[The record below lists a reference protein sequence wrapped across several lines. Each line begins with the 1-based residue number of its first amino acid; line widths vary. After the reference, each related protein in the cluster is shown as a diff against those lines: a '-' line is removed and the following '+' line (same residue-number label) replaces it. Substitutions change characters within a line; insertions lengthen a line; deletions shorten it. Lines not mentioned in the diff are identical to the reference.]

1 MRRYLKSKKV
11 RKRKNQI
18 RHIKSWQLLAK
29 SPRKKKIKNKIG
41 FGKNYSF
48 FHTKKTNL
56 STGKYF
62 KSGKKCYKN
71 KLKRI
76 LFEF

>member
-1 MRRYLKSKKV
+1 M
-11 RKRKNQI
+11 
-18 RHIKSWQLLAK
+18 AK
-29 SPRKKKIKNKIG
+29 SPRKKKIKNKIV

-76 LFEF
+76 LFEFWDQSVSMAFCSMTKTIDQPLH